1 MEIRQ
6 ATVNDVSTLQNLN
19 DEVFVDNHKYDPDL
33 KMDWAQSETGKEYF
47 TDVVNNPNAI
57 CLIAEENGKAIGYIA
72 AAPKEFGY
80 RLSKYLE
87 IENMGVSPEHRS
99 KGIGIKLMDECLS
112 RAKNKGFQKV
122 YVNAYFENVGAI
134 NFYEKSGFKKIDT
147 SLERDI

>member
-147 SLERDI
+147 SLEKGI